1 MNANVRIF
9 NQGSQIYSKIYIFLN
24 SKEFFPNILKQQIS
38 QINLVIYDIYM
49 YLSLKDWKKDGYM
62 FRLMSTIH
70 HGQI

>member
-38 QINLVIYDIYM
+38 QINLVIYDIYIFIPER
-49 YLSLKDWKKDGYM
+49 LKKDGYM